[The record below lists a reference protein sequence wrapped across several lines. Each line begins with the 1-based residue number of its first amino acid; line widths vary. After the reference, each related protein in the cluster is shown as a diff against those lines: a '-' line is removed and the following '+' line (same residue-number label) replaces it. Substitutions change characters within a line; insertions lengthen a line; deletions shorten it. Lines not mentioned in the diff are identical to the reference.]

1 MTYEKMFDVVKE
13 KLATEDY
20 KRKGSKPH
28 ANFEQSHPAVNKD
41 EPSAFV
47 NPIEAGAKRFSEE
60 QCGRAMPR
68 TFDIQPASEH
78 ACPNN
83 AGQWMGSNPHAKFE
97 QSHPAVNKEETIAFV
112 NACESGAKKPSEAQF
127 GKPMP
132 ETARYCQQGDRRMPV

>member
-1 MTYEKMFDVVKE
+1 MIFEKMFDVVKQE
-13 KLATEDY
+13 FGRKDY
-20 KRKGSKPH
+20 KRKGSDPH

-47 NPIEAGAKRFSEE
+47 NSIEAGAKMFSDE

-68 TFDIQPASEH
+68 TFDVQLASDYVCPKDAH
-78 ACPNN
+78 A
-83 AGQWMGSNPHAKFE
+83 WKGSNPHANFE
-97 QSHPAVNKEETIAFV
+97 QGHPAVNKDEPVAFA

-132 ETARYCQQGDRRMPV
+132 ESTRYCQFGDQRIPV